1 MGKTLSILVLAVVL
15 FPTFAAAADGP
26 GTRTPMSPGWGNDFR
41 ERLNEAFVDIKGAS
55 GYATNTNFAYFPQP
69 QKDAEGK
76 FVKNMDG
83 SFKDG
88 EIPPQFR
95 GVGAAAFAPNIGM
108 NKGNNNAVIM
118 ATVELFSICHD
129 QDELAF
135 VMAHEMAHLVLNHPK
150 LVADNNAKVFEA
162 WYDEQSR
169 KDFSFAHL
177 DTKTK
182 PARFQK
188 DKGADLAAFQFPF
201 EEAADLKGREI
212 VEQFNRSLG
221 RLKYKAKG
229 SSMMLHAKDFFWVMD
244 LKEAA
249 DHPPIM
255 TRAKKFKEMD
265 LNQSLPSDWN
275 K

>member
-1 MGKTLSILVLAVVL
+1 MGKTLPILALAAAL
-15 FPTFAAAADGP
+15 FPAPVAADEP
-26 GTRTPMSPGWGNDFR
+26 GTRTPMSPGWGIDYR
-41 ERLNEAFVDIKGAS
+41 EKLDEAFNDIKSAA
-55 GYATNTNFAYFPQP
+55 GYGPNTNLAYFPQP
-69 QKDAEGK
+69 KKDAEGR

-83 SFKDG
+83 SLQEA

-118 ATVELFSICHD
+118 ATRELFSICHD
-129 QDELAF
+129 PDELAF
-135 VMAHEMAHLVLNHPK
+135 VLAHELAHLVLNHPK
-150 LVADNNAKVFEA
+150 LVADNNAKVFGA
-162 WYDEQSR
+162 WYDEQAG
-169 KDFSFAHL
+169 KDFSFADL

-182 PARFQK
+182 LARFQK
-188 DKGADLAAFQFPF
+188 DKGAELAAFQYPF

-212 VEQFNRSLG
+212 VEQFNKSLG
-221 RLKYKAKG
+221 RVKYKAKG
-229 SSMMLHAKDFFWVMD
+229 SSMMLHAKDFFWVMGYQ
-244 LKEAA
+244 EGA

-265 LNQSLPSDWN
+265 LQQSLPPDWH